1 MTPIFLKNVLT
12 FNGQS
17 LLYPKKQRIRS
28 KKGFFIFFKNQ
39 NFWRGEVEK
48 PCFKKQKGFL
58 KV

>member
-28 KKGFFIFFKNQ
+28 KKGFFIYVNTIVTEGTISHKTHQEFIVT
-39 NFWRGEVEK
+39 GEK
-48 PCFKKQKGFL
+48 
-58 KV
+58 